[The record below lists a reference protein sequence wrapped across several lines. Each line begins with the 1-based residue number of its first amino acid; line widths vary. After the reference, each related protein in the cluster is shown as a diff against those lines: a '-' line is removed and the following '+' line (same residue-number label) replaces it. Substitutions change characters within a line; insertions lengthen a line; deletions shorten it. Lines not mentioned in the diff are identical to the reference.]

1 MNGFK
6 TCTTDQLTLQEKQG
20 ICTLISQIFGIERT
34 VEYFDREF
42 SHNCKKY
49 SYHCIYQKDS
59 QVLASFCIV
68 PRRYKVAGRTEFF
81 GLSVDTAVSPEAH
94 LGPFGIADMAAEAE
108 ALAQKDGCKVLYGF
122 PNDNFYEYNVA
133 ILQRE
138 DLGFLD
144 FYVVLQ
150 APGQLKKYLKWLDF
164 SRYFLQFWLFLFK
177 TFSSGRVQT
186 YPVEKEDNEEF
197 RTWRYDSNYQRVRF
211 AGGEAVYTLYR
222 EKFGMVAYIV
232 DITPLSAK
240 NFYSAFYHIS
250 REVKSRA
257 AIIAYPGNK
266 LAFGNLFR
274 VPHRFLPRKLHLV
287 AAGMA
292 SGDLPES
299 CRKIANWKINLSDFD
314 VR

>member
-122 PNDNFYEYNVA
+122 PNDNFYELHFFE
-133 ILQRE
+133 ILTKE
-138 DLGFLD
+138 DINRLKILKKENFINNNIISVPSSSLYKLEDGRIYIKFSD
-144 FYVVLQ
+144 DT
-150 APGQLKKYLKWLDF
+150 GQL
-164 SRYFLQFWLFLFK
+164 
-177 TFSSGRVQT
+177 FSS
-186 YPVEKEDNEEF
+186 ENEF
-197 RTWRYDSNYQRVRF
+197 
-211 AGGEAVYTLYR
+211 TLY
-222 EKFGMVAYIV
+222 EKMIN
-232 DITPLSAK
+232 
-240 NFYSAFYHIS
+240 NF
-250 REVKSRA
+250 
-257 AIIAYPGNK
+257 
-266 LAFGNLFR
+266 
-274 VPHRFLPRKLHLV
+274 
-287 AAGMA
+287 
-292 SGDLPES
+292 
-299 CRKIANWKINLSDFD
+299 
-314 VR
+314 